1 MKFCQN
7 EMKINDFLQK
17 INEILHFLKF
27 SWILIKNI
35 PSWSKFSQE
44 FDGINEKS
52 PNPQL
57 RG

>member
-1 MKFCQN
+1 M
-7 EMKINDFLQK
+7 
-17 INEILHFLKF
+17 
-27 SWILIKNI
+27 SWIDFNEKI

-44 FDGINEKS
+44 FDGIDEKS